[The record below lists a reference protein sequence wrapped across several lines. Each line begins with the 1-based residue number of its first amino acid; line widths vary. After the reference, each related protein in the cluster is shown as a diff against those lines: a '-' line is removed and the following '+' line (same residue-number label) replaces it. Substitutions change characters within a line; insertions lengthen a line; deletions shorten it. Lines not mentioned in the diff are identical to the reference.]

1 METITYNKY
10 EFLKFNIGKAVFIF
24 STSKGELDFNKNSLE
39 GLNNLEQLK
48 TWFNLKSIGFLNQ
61 IHSDTVHIY
70 DGNTV
75 DGDSIVTNQ
84 RGIGVGVFTAD
95 CVPILL
101 YDSCNNIIASVHSGW
116 KGTYKKIATKTI
128 NEMTAAYGTKPSDIF
143 AIIGPHIRD
152 CCYEV
157 SLDLKEKFKAPWAFN
172 GRKLSMEKLIIN
184 NMKALGVLDSNIKS
198 INLCTFCN
206 EDIKFHSFRR
216 SNQGYGR
223 MFSFVYLL

>member
-1 METITYNKY
+1 METITYNNY

-24 STSKGELDFNKNSLE
+24 STAKGELNFNKNSVE

-48 TWFNLKSIGFLNQ
+48 TWFNLKDIGFLSQ

-70 DGNTV
+70 DGSIV
-75 DGDSIVTNQ
+75 DGDSIMTKENN
-84 RGIGVGVFTAD
+84 IGVGVFTAD
-95 CVPILL
+95 CVPVLL

-116 KGTYKKIATKTI
+116 KGTYKKIVAKTI
-128 NEMTAAYGTKPSDIF
+128 NEMVATYSTKPSDIF

-157 SLDLKEKFKAPWAFN
+157 SQELKEKFNTPWAFN
-172 GRKLSMEKLIIN
+172 GRKLNMEKLIIN
-184 NMKALGVLDSNIKS
+184 SMIDLGVLENNIQSLK
-198 INLCTFCN
+198 LCTFCN
-206 EDIKFHSFRR
+206 IDLNFHSYRR
-216 SNQGYGR
+216 SNQSYGR